1 MDAVSR
7 LGRWLALRPRAAV
20 PPLETPETP
29 DWQRWRRAC
38 AGCEHSAR
46 ELVRELAPQAQGL
59 AMQMLRR
66 REDAQDV
73 VQEAFI
79 RLWQS
84 QPTDTRSARLST
96 YFHTIVLNRCRSLLR
111 RRQAE
116 PTDVL
121 DADLWADEASQPLAH
136 EDPGLTGRH
145 EGPGLQAALDSLPKR
160 HRMALVMWA
169 YADASVPDIA
179 RFLDIDANAAHQL
192 LHRAKAGLR
201 QRLERGTP

>member
-7 LGRWLALRPRAAV
+7 LGRWLALRPRTAE
-20 PPLETPETP
+20 PPPGPPETP

-84 QPTDTRSARLST
+84 QPADTRSARLST

-111 RRQAE
+111 SRQAE
-116 PTDVL
+116 VTDDGDIGAL
-121 DADLWADEASQPLAH
+121 ADGAPLLWGGDAPPPD
-136 EDPGLTGRH
+136 DPVRGH
-145 EGPGLQAALDSLPKR
+145 ALQAALAALPNR

-201 QRLERGTP
+201 QRLERGAP